1 MYRNHFGLLRKP
13 FELPPD
19 SNILFLG
26 ETHKEA
32 LAVLKYGVESDKGFL
47 LFTGGVGTG
56 KTTLINVLS
65 KTLENPGF
73 LCVLSNPTIEIN
85 EFFYYFAARLGLLF
99 DGNKAKFLV
108 LFTKLLEECKKNNR
122 KVLLI
127 IDEAHALP
135 TDLLEE
141 MRLLVN
147 MAAEVK
153 NVLSIFLVGQP
164 ELLNRLNEKQLSP
177 LSQRIAVRYHLN
189 QLSKEDAL
197 QYVLFRLNRSG
208 AKNNALFT
216 GKALDLLYA
225 ATGGNP
231 RQINILCDNALL
243 EAFSRDEIEVDD
255 KIIRECAEQLCL
267 PGDTSA
273 FYLPPETA
281 FWGRWMILGVAGI
294 LLLEG
299 IGVFYAH
306 QRGWFSFIFQYLKK
320 YFQS

>member
-13 FELPPD
+13 FELSPD
-19 SNILFLG
+19 SSIFFLG

-32 LAVLKYGVESDKGFL
+32 WAVLKHGVVSDKGFL

-65 KTLENPGF
+65 KTLENPGY
-73 LCVLSNPTIEIN
+73 LCVFSNPTLEID
-85 EFFYYFAARLGLLF
+85 EFFYFFAARLGLLF
-99 DGNKAKFLV
+99 DGNKEKFLV
-108 LFTKLLEECKKNNR
+108 IFKKLLEECKKTNR

-147 MAAEVK
+147 MAAEVT

-164 ELLNRLNEKQLSP
+164 ELLSRLNEKQLSP

-189 QLSKEDAL
+189 RLSKEDAL

-208 AKNNALFT
+208 AKNNNLFT
-216 GKALDLLYA
+216 EKALYLIYD

-243 EAFSRDEIEVDD
+243 EAFSRDRIEVDD
-255 KIIRECAEQLCL
+255 NIIRECVEQLHI
-267 PGDTSA
+267 PGDINA
-273 FYLPPETA
+273 FYLPPKTA
-281 FWGRWMILGVAGI
+281 FWGRWVILGILGI

-299 IGVFYAH
+299 FGVYYAY
-306 QRGWFSFIFQYLKK
+306 QRGWLQPIYQYLKR
-320 YFQS
+320 FF

>member
-13 FELPPD
+13 FELSPD

-26 ETHKEA
+26 ETHKDA
-32 LAVLKYGVESDKGFL
+32 LSVLKHGVVSDKGFL

-73 LCVLSNPTIEIN
+73 VCVLSNPTLEID

-99 DGNKAKFLV
+99 DGDKEKFLI
-108 LFTKLLEECKKNNR
+108 LFSKLLEECKKTNR

-135 TDLLEE
+135 SDLLEE
-141 MRLLVN
+141 LRLLVN
-147 MAAEVK
+147 MAAEIK

-177 LSQRIAVRYHLN
+177 LSQSIAVRYHLN
-189 QLSKEDAL
+189 QLSKEDTL

-208 AKNNALFT
+208 AKNNNLFT
-216 GKALDLLYA
+216 EKAFNLIYT

-243 EAFSRDEIEVDD
+243 EAFSRDKIEVDD
-255 KIIRECAEQLCL
+255 TIIRECAEELYI
-267 PGDTSA
+267 PGDDSA
-273 FYLPPETA
+273 FYLPPETS
-281 FWGRWMILGVAGI
+281 FWGRWMILAVVGV
-294 LLLEG
+294 LLCEG
-299 IGVFYAH
+299 VGVFYAY
-306 QRGWFSFIFQYLKK
+306 QRGWLQPIHQYLKK
-320 YFQS
+320 YFQI